1 MSIKLAAI
9 IALSILRIIQ
19 TQSVDESVPLTDE
32 KTVPKI
38 KENEQNDDFKI
49 RSSLLDGLSDDELS
63 KISNSTKSQ
72 VFHTEQDR
80 LMKLIINSLYKNKE
94 IFLRELISNGCDA
107 IDKTRR
113 ESLTNSNIKD
123 ASDSS
128 LFIRIKVDKDNNM
141 IHVTDTGIGM
151 TSDHLRDYLG
161 TIAKSQTSEFLKT
174 FAEGNE
180 SQDPNSMND
189 LIGQFGVGFYSS
201 FLVADKIIVTS
212 KHDDDDQYIWESDSK
227 QFKIMKDPRGNTLN
241 RGTTVS
247 LHLKE
252 EASEYL
258 DLYKLRNI
266 ISKYS
271 QFVRS
276 PIYLWN
282 HKEIEEDDI
291 DEEVADDDVSE
302 GKKDEDT
309 KDKTSGGA
317 DDKDSGIDDD
327 VKVSEEEVESSKHKK
342 QKSAKKVKQTVWYWD
357 HVNDVEPIWQRRPS
371 EINNAEY
378 VEFYKA
384 LVKRNETPLNY
395 VHFSAEGDVNFRSIV
410 YLPKASIPVYA
421 SSLNKA
427 NSDNIKLY
435 VRRVFISEQADLLP
449 SYLNF
454 VRGIVDSDDLSLNIS
469 REELQQSKFLKTIRK
484 KLIRKIL
491 DTLKSLNESEYI
503 DFWKEFGT
511 NMKFGVTEDS
521 LNRLRLANLLR
532 FYSSYS
538 TMDGKRNFTSL
549 NDYVQRARKN
559 QKTIYYVSLP
569 SLDNSKISPF
579 VEKLIKKGYEVLY
592 LVDPVDQFCLQN
604 IPEFKNMKFQN
615 AAKEGLDLKTSEKA
629 KKQLEEIENEYQPLT
644 RWMEE
649 AFSDRIIKVI
659 LSQRLVETPMV
670 FVASQ
675 WGYDGNMERIS
686 KAQAYQKVGGD
697 SATVH
702 FANMKRKL
710 EINPKHPL
718 IKDLLRRVKDDKSDP
733 EFREIAEVCV
743 DTAMI
748 RSGYE
753 LRDPLKFT
761 DRIEAILRQ
770 VMKIPV
776 KQSMDFADE
785 EDDDELADISETTS
799 SKKDDSEDLADESI
813 TNKNKDRSHHT
824 HEEL

>member
-1 MSIKLAAI
+1 
-9 IALSILRIIQ
+9 
-19 TQSVDESVPLTDE
+19 
-32 KTVPKI
+32 
-38 KENEQNDDFKI
+38 
-49 RSSLLDGLSDDELS
+49 
-63 KISNSTKSQ
+63 
-72 VFHTEQDR
+72 
-80 LMKLIINSLYKNKE
+80 
-94 IFLRELISNGCDA
+94 
-107 IDKTRR
+107 
-113 ESLTNSNIKD
+113 
-123 ASDSS
+123 
-128 LFIRIKVDKDNNM
+128 
-141 IHVTDTGIGM
+141 
-151 TSDHLRDYLG
+151 
-161 TIAKSQTSEFLKT
+161 
-174 FAEGNE
+174 
-180 SQDPNSMND
+180 
-189 LIGQFGVGFYSS
+189 
-201 FLVADKIIVTS
+201 
-212 KHDDDDQYIWESDSK
+212 
-227 QFKIMKDPRGNTLN
+227 
-241 RGTTVS
+241 
-247 LHLKE
+247 
-252 EASEYL
+252 
-258 DLYKLRNI
+258 
-266 ISKYS
+266 
-271 QFVRS
+271 
-276 PIYLWN
+276 
-282 HKEIEEDDI
+282 
-291 DEEVADDDVSE
+291 
-302 GKKDEDT
+302 
-309 KDKTSGGA
+309 
-317 DDKDSGIDDD
+317 
-327 VKVSEEEVESSKHKK
+327 
-342 QKSAKKVKQTVWYWD
+342 
-357 HVNDVEPIWQRRPS
+357 
-371 EINNAEY
+371 
-378 VEFYKA
+378 
-384 LVKRNETPLNY
+384 
-395 VHFSAEGDVNFRSIV
+395 
-410 YLPKASIPVYA
+410 
-421 SSLNKA
+421 
-427 NSDNIKLY
+427 
-435 VRRVFISEQADLLP
+435 
-449 SYLNF
+449 YLNF

-559 QKTIYYVSLP
+559 QKTIYY
-569 SLDNSKISPF
+569 
-579 VEKLIKKGYEVLY
+579 KLIKRGYEVLY